1 MMERAYENMNIENM
15 DGEKWVN
22 LGCLGY
28 PKYEVSNYGRIKSL
42 SSNNGKDTI
51 RKQTLKNGYL
61 YIGLSNNETK
71 TRKTYVLHR
80 LVAQIFLGENKN
92 TVQHLDGDKMNNRLD
107 NLTYSKKNTK

>member
-1 MMERAYENMNIENM
+1 MMERAYENMNIQNM

-22 LGCLGY
+22 LGSLGY

-42 SSNNGKDTI
+42 STNGKDTI

-71 TRKTYVLHR
+71 VRKTYVLHR

-92 TVQHLDGDKMNNRLD
+92 TVQHLDGDKTNNRLD